1 MANIGS
7 AAEGAFA
14 IALTLYIIK
23 NDRLSPTSKLQPT
36 VDNVKYWMKK
46 IPMSTFENGGSW
58 TQTLYDA
65 KATLAKTANR
75 IAVDKDDKGQVIVKT
90 DKLSREIPVD
100 LMRVRLSVG
109 LKPEE
114 VTGMYGVGA
123 DHTKLNDIIQQMI
136 NDGGRYKSYIDSFKR
151 KYLQNNTKELISV
164 DVKTIGKEGEQS
176 GGAIKGDIEL
186 EVMIQ
191 RYDPVTLKPKAAPI
205 RNKFPKMYFSL
216 KASATPPKTI
226 SNESPIKALRT
237 LSQAFGVDPFADK
250 TKNCSI
256 SSLGSFQQFVTTANK
271 KRQTWMVD
279 LYGSLL
285 LTKSGRKTFLKTG
298 AQETNIRGLKIFD
311 LLDDERFPELW
322 RTRSPQD
329 KFWKSF
335 VVKRYVESVFEL
347 IPSGELNSQMSESV
361 WSALFKAGF
370 GVDPYASRTFLLAY
384 GNRTFQSSSLEY
396 LRTLKEATN
405 TRIYSTNNGST
416 VEFYL
421 GSKKLKP
428 AKLYQIRYKNRTVYD
443 GDISEGAV
451 FDVGNLLKLELKL
464 MPETGDAFKE
474 KKGWTPG
481 QKLEFDATK
490 GTVSILKEE

>member
-14 IALTLYIIK
+14 IALTMYIIK

-46 IPMSTFENGGSW
+46 IPMSTFENGGTW

-65 KATLAKTANR
+65 KATLAKSANK
-75 IAVDKDDKGQVIVKT
+75 IAVDKDADGKTIVQT
-90 DKLSREIPVD
+90 DKLSRDIPVD
-100 LMRVRLSVG
+100 LMKVTLSVG
-109 LKPEE
+109 LKAEE
-114 VTGMYGVGA
+114 VAGMYGAGA
-123 DHTKLNDIIQQMI
+123 DHTKINDIIQQMI
-136 NDGGRYKSYIDSFKR
+136 NDGGRYKSYIDTFKR

-164 DVKTIGKEGEQS
+164 YVKTIGKEGEQS

-186 EVMIQ
+186 EVTIQ
-191 RYDPVTLKPKAAPI
+191 RYDPVTLRPKAAPI

-250 TKNCSI
+250 SKNCTI
-256 SSLGSFQQFVTTANK
+256 TSLGSFQQFVTTANK

-285 LTKSGRKTFLKTG
+285 LTKLGRKTFLKTS

-311 LLDDERFPELW
+311 LLDDEKFPELW
-322 RTRSPQD
+322 RTRTPED

-347 IPSGELNSQMSESV
+347 IPSGSLNSEMSENV

-384 GNRTFQSSSLEY
+384 GNRTFQSSSLDY
-396 LRTLKEATN
+396 LRALKESTGTQIFA
-405 TRIYSTNNGST
+405 TNNGNT

-421 GSKKLKP
+421 GTKKLAP

-451 FDVGNLLKLELKL
+451 FNVGDLLKLELKL

-474 KKGWTPG
+474 KKGWSPG
-481 QKLEFDATK
+481 QKLEFDSAK